1 MAVLSFLSCTFLM
14 AAFLFDFSG
23 GGVLLF
29 YCFAIARPGLI
40 P

>member
-23 GGVLLF
+23 GGGVLLF
-29 YCFAIARPGLI
+29 IALLLRALV
-40 P
+40 

>member
-29 YCFAIARPGLI
+29 IALLLV
-40 P
+40 